1 MDSLHRLQSSS
12 SKIISCSILGRRQV
26 AGTDLKQRADYSGR
40 RIQRPSRWWI
50 AALTF
55 IVGVVVGVVTVG
67 LLDIGRPDFLSAET
81 SAPPATPSPAGG
93 QSVPVAASAQV
104 NAACL
109 RVINDAQDVSIMLSE
124 VGPAATAVNLQQ
136 LDDIVRRLQSIQPR
150 LKRDLSDC
158 RVEPSAG
165 GTPSAEPPTSPTPAP
180 TAVATR

>member
-1 MDSLHRLQSSS
+1 M
-12 SKIISCSILGRRQV
+12 

-40 RIQRPSRWWI
+40 RVQRPSRWWI
-50 AALTF
+50 PVLTF
-55 IVGVVVGVVTVG
+55 ILGGVVGVLTVG
-67 LLDIGRPDFLSAET
+67 LLGITWPAFLSTQT
-81 SAPPATPSPAGG
+81 SAPPATPSPTAG
-93 QSVPVAASAQV
+93 QRVPVAASAQV

-124 VGPAATAVNLQQ
+124 VGPAASAVNLQQ

>member
-1 MDSLHRLQSSS
+1 
-12 SKIISCSILGRRQV
+12 V

-50 AALTF
+50 PALTF
-55 IVGVVVGVVTVG
+55 ILGGVVGVLTVG
-67 LLDIGRPDFLSAET
+67 LLGITWPDFLSTQTGA
-81 SAPPATPSPAGG
+81 APATPSPTAG

-136 LDDIVRRLQSIQPR
+136 LDDIVRRLQSVQPR

-180 TAVATR
+180 TAIATR